1 MYIYNVT
8 INIDESV
15 HQEWLQWMKEK
26 HIIDVLKT
34 GCFTAARVLKV
45 LADDEGVTYSVQYD
59 FDNMEIYDKYCAEFA
74 PALQKEHMD
83 RYSNKFVAHRTL
95 LERV

>member
-1 MYIYNVT
+1 MFIYNVT
-8 INIDESV
+8 VNLDESV
-15 HQEWLQWMKEK
+15 HEEWLNWMKTK
-26 HIIDVLKT
+26 HIPDVLMT
-34 GCFTAARVLKV
+34 GCFTGARVLKV

-59 FDNMEIYDKYCAEFA
+59 FDTMERYDRYRAEFA

-83 RYSNKFVAHRTL
+83 RYSNKFVAYRTL

>member
-8 INIDESV
+8 INLDESV
-15 HQEWLQWMKEK
+15 HQEWLHWMKEK

-34 GCFTAARVLKV
+34 GCFTGARVLKV
-45 LADDEGVTYSVQYD
+45 LVEDEGVTYSVQYD
-59 FDNMEIYDKYCAEFA
+59 FDTMEIYERYQKEFA
-74 PALQKEHMD
+74 PALQKEHME